1 MRSFIRLAAGV
12 ENSARILKGVNAIRY
27 LYRPYHPWRHG
38 SRREKIRKAA
48 LKTARVL
55 LLLEL
60 LWFAYSYAKA
70 GMTEKTYLVP
80 DFDTGISAGSVSETE
95 GEIYGIG
102 IEKEAGNLFWFHK
115 EVHRTP

>member
-1 MRSFIRLAAGV
+1 
-12 ENSARILKGVNAIRY
+12 
-27 LYRPYHPWRHG
+27 
-38 SRREKIRKAA
+38 

-80 DFDTGISAGSVSETE
+80 DFDTGISAGSVS
-95 GEIYGIG
+95 YGIG